1 MTRTRRPSPHTPS
14 VDGQNEGSN
23 RSMTKKKNTPA
34 QRVGAA
40 ALATATVVSGLAF
53 GPGAVAAPASDQNGT
68 SAGSP
73 SVSSSA
79 ESTRLVGPLAI
90 VVSET
95 VAYGLRADA
104 DTMRTLSAG
113 NLEHAQAEADYW
125 SVPAVGEVGPVRGV
139 GEDSERCLLKSG
151 TPTNAGI
158 VLMAT
163 CDGSAA
169 QNWQWTDITTMQGFS
184 KGLSPAAET
193 SRAIGSR
200 GAGSFVHAVTGSF
213 RHPMALDDAMK
224 AERELTASATG
235 VPGQISGVGTTGAT
249 VSARGESVVVSDD
262 GTYTLSLPGLS
273 TAPTSVEVTQTLP
286 NGDVQDT
293 VDVEVTGTGP
303 LAPVEMAPVEVARGG
318 ERAVTFEA
326 KVADELLSR
335 PAAEVTLTAPEGM
348 TFAEGQDE
356 ITGAYIRD
364 GRPSPGGM
372 QLTAGERSADGRTY
386 TYTWDTVANGAT
398 GWQSPQDEILRWQ
411 IAVVTPSDAADVDG
425 NTMGYSLVGTSTQGA
440 FEATG
445 AAPVSVVDE
454 FGTITGV
461 EVAPTVLQR
470 GEDTAVSFVVENT
483 EARSALNPT
492 VTLTAPE
499 GTTFAPDTTVEA
511 EWRTTGTSTWNNGG
525 NMRMT
530 DVTISDDGR
539 TLTGTKASGTVGSPQ
554 EFKFT
559 VMVSTAADA
568 ADVADNALGFV
579 YRGTSSAGA
588 FHAAGTAPVSITGD
602 AGDFSAVEVEAVEL
616 DRGAE
621 TEVSGVVETASDV
634 TSMTSKVMFTAPE
647 GTTFADAD
655 DRVVPWQLAGESEWR
670 SSDRFGLRNGVLS
683 SDASSVT
690 YDLDATTESF
700 DLPAGSRLK
709 LGALVS
715 TPLDAEGP
723 EGLAMSFVHVGTS
736 NAGAFHAT
744 GAAPVSIPGD
754 FGSIAAV
761 EVAPTVLQRGED
773 TAVSFVVENTE
784 ARSALNPTVTLTAPE
799 GTTFAPD
806 TTVEA
811 EWRTTGTSTWNN
823 GGNMR
828 MTDVTISDDGRTL
841 TGTKASGT
849 VGSPQEFKF
858 TVMVSTAADAA
869 DVADNALGFVY
880 EGTSSAGAFRAT
892 GTAPVSIA
900 GDFGG
905 FTSVDVESTS
915 LTPGARGELSFVVEN
930 DSAREGFAPV
940 VTLTAPEGV
949 TFASESL
956 IRGEYRYIDDEAW
969 NEGLNLRLTDISI
982 SDDGRTLTGTRA
994 ATNVGGG
1001 QHFRYTAAVQVA
1013 DDAAVGPTSGMGF
1026 VYEGTSSTGAFHT
1039 AGTAPVSIVQAY
1051 APVTLDNFGDG
1062 DTFTPGDVTFSGT
1075 GTPGAT
1081 VTVAPSTGVGV
1092 STEVRSDGTWS
1103 AVRYLGNAAYTMSVS
1118 QTAASGEN
1126 TIQNIRLFSD
1136 AVVEQDFSVTSPAAG
1151 AGHTQQGW
1159 VTFTGQGTTW
1169 STVSI
1174 SDGSD
1179 VPATTATVQ
1188 YDGTWSARRWVG
1200 TEKTTFTVTSSR
1212 ADVQNGSQTI
1222 EFNTGVSGQEF
1233 SLDSHTDG
1241 GTFTPGNVTF
1251 RGKGSTGDEV
1261 TFTAPGLAPMEAT
1274 VNAAGEWSVPRWLG
1288 NGFITFTVTHT
1299 PVTGDATQQTL
1310 RLFSDQVAQGDL
1322 TVTAPLDGAGHDQP
1336 GWVTFTGTGTTWST
1350 VSISDG
1356 TTAAPSTATVQ
1367 YDGSWTVNRWVGTAP
1382 TTFTVSSERA
1392 GIAQGSETIEFNAG
1406 ESDGEFAI
1414 SSHTDGGTFTPG
1426 NVTIAGTGTAGDEV
1440 TLSAA
1445 GLAPIEIEVDE
1456 RGYWSTSRWLG
1467 NGFISFTV
1475 THTPV
1480 SGAETTHTLRLYSDQ
1495 VAQGDLTV
1503 TSPLDGASHTAAGFV
1518 TFTGTGTTWS
1528 KVSVSDG
1535 TNAAP
1540 SVATVQYD
1548 GSWTVRRWVGT
1559 DPVTFT
1565 VTSERADIANGSE
1578 TIRFNTAD

>member
-53 GPGAVAAPASDQNGT
+53 GPGAVAVPASDQNGT

-499 GTTFAPDTTVEA
+499 GTTFT
-511 EWRTTGTSTWNNGG
+511 
-525 NMRMT
+525 
-530 DVTISDDGR
+530 
-539 TLTGTKASGTVGSPQ
+539 
-554 EFKFT
+554 
-559 VMVSTAADA
+559 
-568 ADVADNALGFV
+568 
-579 YRGTSSAGA
+579 
-588 FHAAGTAPVSITGD
+588 
-602 AGDFSAVEVEAVEL
+602 
-616 DRGAE
+616 
-621 TEVSGVVETASDV
+621 
-634 TSMTSKVMFTAPE
+634 
-647 GTTFADAD
+647 
-655 DRVVPWQLAGESEWR
+655 
-670 SSDRFGLRNGVLS
+670 
-683 SDASSVT
+683 
-690 YDLDATTESF
+690 
-700 DLPAGSRLK
+700 
-709 LGALVS
+709 
-715 TPLDAEGP
+715 
-723 EGLAMSFVHVGTS
+723 
-736 NAGAFHAT
+736 
-744 GAAPVSIPGD
+744 
-754 FGSIAAV
+754 
-761 EVAPTVLQRGED
+761 
-773 TAVSFVVENTE
+773 
-784 ARSALNPTVTLTAPE
+784 
-799 GTTFAPD
+799 PD

-1367 YDGSWTVNRWVGTAP
+1367 YDGSWTVNRWVGTAR

-1559 DPVTFT
+1559 APVTFT
-1565 VTSERADIANGSE
+1565 VASERADIENGSQ